1 MNGRHNDES
10 NSSHF
15 STDFL
20 QQSNEEEGN
29 RELLPFTQHFS
40 LCQEFL
46 KCHKNN
52 SHASWIVNNF
62 LWTFHY
68 VSSSTQTPC
77 NPSKT
82 ANSQRTLC
90 PATQMP
96 RGMEERTPC
105 STRPQRREKQ
115 MLLGGGALWTH
126 CSSAKTWGNR
136 KPSRRVSAMRS
147 SHRWSSHQHG
157 WLQRGKDT
165 LKPCSANHLQAMK
178 RITSLDGQNL
188 MHFLRH
194 ENNNYH

>member
-115 MLLGGGALWTH
+115 MLLGGGCTVN
-126 CSSAKTWGNR
+126 T
-136 KPSRRVSAMRS
+136 
-147 SHRWSSHQHG
+147 
-157 WLQRGKDT
+157 LQ
-165 LKPCSANHLQAMK
+165 LC
-178 RITSLDGQNL
+178 QNL
-188 MHFLRH
+188 GKPEAITQSERNEKLPPMVISPAWLVAKRKRYSQALQCQSLASH
-194 ENNNYH
+194 EKDYLFGWPEFNALPEAWKQ